1 MCEPLSIALG
11 VASAAGGMM
20 QAQAQHKAAK
30 AAAER
35 QNQINELNYRNNL
48 NIAVARDKAKVSD
61 YDRKLAAAAA
71 AQTALAQQKQLN
83 IQERNRASIAAQQKL
98 QEAGTEI
105 AFEQQAAIAK
115 QIQAQGTVLASQQSG
130 QSMLLSI
137 METERALGFEDAQL
151 RASLVDANK
160 AYRIQE
166 YGFDLDKF
174 TSDVIATNRLP
185 ASPIAPI
192 ASFAPI
198 KEPEVQGPSGL
209 GLMGGMLS
217 AVAGGGATLVGTE
230 RALKGQSQE
239 LFKKPTGG

>member
-1 MCEPLSIALG
+1 MCEPVSIALG

-20 QAQAQHKAAK
+20 QAKAQHNAAK
-30 AAAER
+30 AAAQR

-48 NIAVARDKAKVSD
+48 NIAKARDQAKLSD

-83 IQERNRASIAAQQKL
+83 VQERNRASIAAQQKL

-130 QSMLLSI
+130 QSMLLSL

-151 RASLVDANK
+151 RASMVDANK

-166 YGFDLDKF
+166 YGFNLDQY
-174 TSDVIATNRLP
+174 TADVVAMNRLP
-185 ASPIAPI
+185 AAPVNPI

-217 AVAGGGATLVGTE
+217 AAAGGAAMGYGSARAIQGGDK
-230 RALKGQSQE
+230 ALKWNV
-239 LFKKPTGG
+239 

>member
-1 MCEPLSIALG
+1 MCDPVSITLG
-11 VASAAGGMM
+11 AVSAAGGMM

-30 AAAER
+30 AAAAR

-48 NIAVARDKAKVSD
+48 NIAKSRDQAKARD
-61 YDRKLAAAAA
+61 YTRKLEAAAA
-71 AQTALAQQKQLN
+71 AQTALAQQQQLN
-83 IQERNRASIAAQQKL
+83 VQERNRASIAAQQKL

-115 QIQAQGTVLASQQSG
+115 QIKAQGTVLASQQSG
-130 QSMLLSI
+130 QSMLLSL
-137 METERALGFEDAQL
+137 MDTERQLGFEDAQL
-151 RASLVDANK
+151 RASMVDANK

-174 TSDVIATNRLP
+174 TADVMAQNRLP
-185 ASPIAPI
+185 TSPTAQQ

-217 AVAGGGATLVGTE
+217 AAAGGAAMGVGTH
-230 RALKGQSQE
+230 AAG
-239 LFKKPTGG
+239 KKAGISIMGG

>member
-1 MCEPLSIALG
+1 MCEPVSIALG

-20 QAQAQHKAAK
+20 QAKAQHNAAK
-30 AAAER
+30 AAAQR
-35 QNQINELNYRNNL
+35 QNYVNELNYRNNL
-48 NIAVARDKAKVSD
+48 NIAKARDQAKLSD

-83 IQERNRASIAAQQKL
+83 VQERNRASIAAQQKL
-98 QEAGTEI
+98 EEAGTEI

-130 QSMLLSI
+130 QSMLLSL

-151 RASLVDANK
+151 RASMVDANK

-166 YGFDLDKF
+166 YGFDLDQY
-174 TSDVIATNRLP
+174 TADVIAMNRLP
-185 ASPIAPI
+185 SAPVAPT

-217 AVAGGGATLVGTE
+217 AAAGGASTGIGVQRAIVGSE
-230 RALKGQSQE
+230 GK
-239 LFKKPTGG
+239 LF

>member
-1 MCEPLSIALG
+1 MCEPVSIALG

-20 QAQAQHKAAK
+20 QAKAQHNAAK
-30 AAAER
+30 AAAQR
-35 QNQINELNYRNNL
+35 QNYVNELNYRNNL
-48 NIAVARDKAKVSD
+48 NIAKARDQAKLSD

-83 IQERNRASIAAQQKL
+83 VQERNRASIAAQQKL
-98 QEAGTEI
+98 AESGTEI

-130 QSMLLSI
+130 QSMLLSL

-151 RASLVDANK
+151 RASMVDANK

-166 YGFDLDKF
+166 YGFNLDQY
-174 TSDVIATNRLP
+174 TADVVAMNRLP
-185 ASPIAPI
+185 AAPVNPI

-198 KEPEVQGPSGL
+198 KEPEAQGPSGL

-217 AVAGGGATLVGTE
+217 AAAGGAAMGYGSA
-230 RALKGQSQE
+230 RAIKGQ
-239 LFKKPTGG
+239 TGKSLY

>member
-1 MCEPLSIALG
+1 MCSIGIALG
-11 VASAAGGMM
+11 AASAAGGMM
-20 QAQAQHKAAK
+20 QAKAQHNAAK
-30 AAAER
+30 AAAQR

-48 NIAVARDKAKVSD
+48 NIASAKDKAKARD

-83 IQERNRASIAAQQKL
+83 VQERNRASIAAQQKL
-98 QEAGTEI
+98 EETRTEI

-115 QIQAQGTVLASQQSG
+115 QIQAQGTVLAGEQQSG

-137 METERALGFEDAQL
+137 MDTERALGFEDAQL

-239 LFKKPTGG
+239 LFK

>member
-1 MCEPLSIALG
+1 MCEPVSIALG

-30 AAAER
+30 AAAAR

-48 NIAVARDKAKVSD
+48 NIAKERDQAKFRD
-61 YDRKLAAAAA
+61 YERKLAAAAA

-83 IQERNRASIAAQQKL
+83 VQERNRASIAAQQKL
-98 QEAGTEI
+98 EEVGTEI
-105 AFEQQAAIAK
+105 AFDQQAAMVK

-130 QSMLLSI
+130 QSMLLSL
-137 METERALGFEDAQL
+137 METERQLGFEDAQL
-151 RASLVDANK
+151 RASMVDANK
-160 AYRIQE
+160 AYRIAE
-166 YGFDLDKF
+166 YGFDLDKY
-174 TSDVIATNRLP
+174 TADVIAMNRLP
-185 ASPIAPI
+185 SSPVAQQ

-217 AVAGGGATLVGTE
+217 AVAGGAATGVSTA
-230 RALKGQSQE
+230 RAIKGSE
-239 LFKKPTGG
+239 GSLY

>member
-1 MCEPLSIALG
+1 MCEPVSIALG

-20 QAQAQHKAAK
+20 QAKAQHNAAK
-30 AAAER
+30 AAAQR
-35 QNQINELNYRNNL
+35 QNHINELNYRNNL
-48 NIAVARDKAKVSD
+48 NIAKSRDQAKARD
-61 YDRKLAAAAA
+61 YTRKLEAAAA
-71 AQTALAQQKQLN
+71 AQTALAQQQQLN
-83 IQERNRASIAAQQKL
+83 VQERNRASIAAQQKL
-98 QEAGTEI
+98 EEAGTEI

-130 QSMLLSI
+130 QSMLLSL

-151 RASLVDANK
+151 RASMVDANK

-166 YGFDLDKF
+166 YGFDLDKY
-174 TSDVIATNRLP
+174 TADVIAMNRLP
-185 ASPIAPI
+185 AAPVASQ

-217 AVAGGGATLVGTE
+217 AAAGGAAVGFGTA
-230 RALKGQSQE
+230 RAIKGQNNQS
-239 LFKKPTGG
+239 LI

>member
-1 MCEPLSIALG
+1 MCDPVSITLG
-11 VASAAGGMM
+11 AVSAAGGMM

-30 AAAER
+30 AAAAR
-35 QNQINELNYRNNL
+35 QNHINELNYRNNL
-48 NIAVARDKAKVSD
+48 NIAKERDQAKARD
-61 YDRKLAAAAA
+61 YTRKLQAAAA
-71 AQTALAQQKQLN
+71 AQTALAQQQQLN
-83 IQERNRASIAAQQKL
+83 VQERNRASIAAQQKL

-115 QIQAQGTVLASQQSG
+115 QIKAQGTVLASQQSG
-130 QSMLLSI
+130 QSMLLSL
-137 METERALGFEDAQL
+137 MDTERQLGFEDAQL
-151 RASLVDANK
+151 RASMVDANK

-174 TSDVIATNRLP
+174 TADVMAMNRLP
-185 ASPIAPI
+185 AAPTAQQ

-217 AVAGGGATLVGTE
+217 AAAGGAAIGVSSARAIQGGDE
-230 RALKGQSQE
+230 ALKWNV
-239 LFKKPTGG
+239 